1 MREKGFTL
9 IEIILMVIIMA
20 ILAITITTNMG
31 GFRTMKV
38 SSAAR
43 KVASDL
49 RYAQQLST
57 TKQIIHGI
65 SFTATGYT
73 VYENDNPFAPANN
86 PQGGGDFIIDYT
98 TGELEG
104 ITVATTLPNDIV
116 KFNASGEALQEDGTP
131 LPPALN
137 SVTLTYQGEAKTVTI
152 VPGTGKV
159 NY

>member
-20 ILAITITTNMG
+20 ILAVTISTNMG

-57 TKQIIHGI
+57 TKQIIHGLE
-65 SFTATGYT
+65 FTATGYS
-73 VYENDNPFAPANN
+73 VYENDTPGDWANN

-104 ITVATTLPNDIV
+104 ITVATNLQNDIV
-116 KFNASGEALQEDGTP
+116 KFNSSGEALQDDGAP
-131 LPPALN
+131 LPVG
-137 SVTLTYQGEAKTVTI
+137 STVTLNYQGEFKTVTI
-152 VPGTGKV
+152 VPDTGKV
-159 NY
+159 SY